1 LAHFF
6 QLKGMAFKKAWTI
19 TKQTFSEFFADRVL
33 KLSAALAYYTIFS
46 LPGLLIIII
55 WFSDIFYRHKDVE
68 GTVYGQVGEL
78 VGPKAA
84 QQIQE
89 TIANSI
95 NSGQNKIAAI
105 IGIGTLI
112 VGATG
117 IFGEIQ
123 DSINLIWKLKS
134 KPKKG
139 RGWLRMLINRLLSFS
154 IILSLGFLLLVSLI
168 INSLMDFFINHLT
181 QVFPDT
187 QVVVVY
193 ISNLVLS
200 FIITSLLFGLIF
212 KVLPDAR
219 IDWKHV
225 RAGAFTTALLFMAG
239 KYLIGLYLGQ
249 STMTTAYG
257 TAGSIIVILLWVYY
271 SAIILYFG
279 AVFTRVYAMNT
290 GSQIYPNNYAVWV
303 EQVEVQSQESIQK
316 QPVTKTVI
324 EGPQHEKRE

>member
-1 LAHFF
+1 
-6 QLKGMAFKKAWTI
+6 MPFKKAWTI

-68 GTVYGQVGEL
+68 GSVYGQIGEL

-89 TIANSI
+89 TIVNAI

-105 IGIGTLI
+105 IGVGTLI
-112 VGATG
+112 IGATG

-139 RGWLRMLINRLLSFS
+139 MGWLKMVINRLLSFS
-154 IILSLGFLLLVSLI
+154 IILSLGFLLLVSLV
-168 INSLMDFFINHLT
+168 INSLMDFFINHLI

-249 STMTTAYG
+249 NTMTTAYG
-257 TAGSIIVILLWVYY
+257 AAGSIIVVLLWVYY

-303 EQVEVQSQESIQK
+303 EQVEVQSQQSIQK

-324 EGPQHEKRE
+324 EGPQQEKRE

>member
-1 LAHFF
+1 
-6 QLKGMAFKKAWTI
+6 MAFRKAWTI

-33 KLSAALAYYTIFS
+33 KLSAALAYYTLFS

-78 VGPKAA
+78 VGTKAA

-105 IGIGTLI
+105 IGIATLI

-257 TAGSIIVILLWVYY
+257 AAGSIIVILLWVYY

-324 EGPQHEKRE
+324 EGPQQEKRE